1 MNKHKIISLII
12 AVVGTLG
19 FIDAAY
25 LSYMRAMKIPV
36 PCSTSIFN
44 GCHVVAQSEYSVLF
58 GIPLSVYGVIFYAG
72 AIVFALAYFFTQR
85 VIIKQSLLAITI
97 LGLLSSVYFIYI
109 QGFVIK
115 SFCIYCVF
123 SAFCSVV
130 MSSLAVFLFRLKEV
144 NTTTSS
150 QS

>member
-1 MNKHKIISLII
+1 MNRHKIISLVI
-12 AVVGTLG
+12 ACVGVLG

-58 GIPLSVYGVIFYAG
+58 GIPLSVYGVVFYAG
-72 AIVFALAYFFTQR
+72 AIIFALMYFFTQKLM
-85 VIIKQSLLAITI
+85 IKNILLAVTV

-130 MSSLAVFLFRLKEV
+130 MSSLAVILYRIKDV
-144 NTTTSS
+144 KVADSS
-150 QS
+150 QN